1 MNDLG
6 YVQDHDLL
14 KVPDAVLLKESRK
27 ENKKLQDEN
36 NALSQ
41 KIKEL
46 YDKLEKAQEKV
57 ELDITT
63 TLSKEEIAELKLNEM
78 YVRQKEEN
86 QILQKRLHELRQHV
100 DKSFWK
106 ELKLIR

>member
-1 MNDLG
+1 MDNLG

-36 NALSQ
+36 KTLNQ
-41 KIKEL
+41 KVSEL
-46 YDKLEKAQEKV
+46 YDRIQKLQDKM
-57 ELDITT
+57 ELATNT
-63 TLSKEEIAELKLNEM
+63 PLSKEEIAALKLDEM

-100 DKSFWK
+100 DISFWK
-106 ELKLIR
+106 ELK